1 MPVNID
7 DIKKLPDQEKLKLF
21 DQLLENM
28 DEDAINEFLE
38 TEEDH
43 ILRERLAQYEKGEMT
58 FRSWDEVR
66 KTIEENLKKQQ
77 VLCPKYFRKCLS

>member
-1 MPVNID
+1 MPVKID

-28 DEDAINEFLE
+28 DEDVINEFLE
-38 TEEDH
+38 TEEDQ
-43 ILRERLAQYEKGEMT
+43 ILRERLEQYEKGEMT

-66 KTIEENLKKQQ
+66 KTIEDNLKKQQ
-77 VLCPKYFRKCLS
+77 GE

>member
-1 MPVNID
+1 MPVKID

-28 DEDAINEFLE
+28 DEDVINEFLE
-38 TEEDH
+38 TEEDQ
-43 ILRERLAQYEKGEMT
+43 ILRERLEQYEKGEMT

-66 KTIEENLKKQQ
+66 KTIESNLKKQQ
-77 VLCPKYFRKCLS
+77 GE

>member
-1 MPVNID
+1 MPVKID

-28 DEDAINEFLE
+28 NEDVINEFLE
-38 TEEDH
+38 TEEDQ
-43 ILRERLAQYEKGEMT
+43 ILRERLEQYEKGEMT

-66 KTIEENLKKQQ
+66 KTIEGNFKKQQ
-77 VLCPKYFRKCLS
+77 GE

>member
-1 MPVNID
+1 MPVKID

-28 DEDAINEFLE
+28 DEDVINEFLE
-38 TEEDH
+38 TEEDQ
-43 ILRERLAQYEKGEMT
+43 ILKERLEKYEKGEMT

-66 KTIEENLKKQQ
+66 KTVEGNLKKQQ
-77 VLCPKYFRKCLS
+77 GG

>member
-7 DIKKLPDQEKLKLF
+7 DIKKLPDNEKLKLF

-28 DEDAINEFLE
+28 DEDVINKFLE
-38 TEEDH
+38 TEEDK
-43 ILRERLAQYEKGEMT
+43 ILRERLEQYEKGEMT

-66 KTIEENLKKQQ
+66 KTIEGNIKKQQ
-77 VLCPKYFRKCLS
+77 GG